1 MQYFG
6 WFSINFKEFL
16 LAKLFREFQWI
27 SKKNFKLGKFL
38 WILISFC
45 KFFIPYSL
53 KCNGFLRFLGIKG
66 RIELRNKTKNDLL
79 DNMLYFCRI
88 FLFHRKIELSFFYF
102 FSMLYILFDFLAIN
116 LVVGHS
122 CCVVVSFKLLYLSAY
137 DINLCGIS

>member
-88 FLFHRKIELSFFYF
+88 FFIPSENRTFFFLFFQYVVYSFR
-102 FSMLYILFDFLAIN
+102 FSGHKFGCRAFMLCCCLF
-116 LVVGHS
+116 
-122 CCVVVSFKLLYLSAY
+122 
-137 DINLCGIS
+137 